1 MAHGRPR
8 PNRIAKIFEAIAAH
22 IPMEAWPV
30 FLMTII
36 DVTRSGTA
44 EPAAKMV
51 IPEMVDG
58 IEIISPIRKFQSYRL
73 NE

>member
-1 MAHGRPR
+1 MAHGKPR
-8 PNRIAKIFEAIAAH
+8 PNRIAKIFDAIAAH

-44 EPAAKMV
+44 DPAAKMV
-51 IPEMVDG
+51 IPEIVDG
-58 IEIISPIRKFQSYRL
+58 MPIISPIEISRS
-73 NE
+73 